1 MQSNF
6 RMLLLLT
13 LPVVT
18 WAAEGPP
25 PVLVHTAL
33 VTELDAAPRTWAPGT
48 VLSRVDSA
56 VGIEVAGPIVW
67 AAESGTRIGKGQ
79 AIARVDKE
87 LYEIALADT
96 EAQVAGLE
104 KRLVFLRSE
113 ADRLNRLA
121 KVNSAAVSRLDESVA
136 NRDVA
141 IHDLARA
148 RATLSRNQYLLS
160 RTTVAA
166 PFTGQIVERLVD
178 TGEYMSVGQ
187 PVARLVDLSS
197 LEVRAQAP
205 LRVAPFMNDNLVVPV
220 RTDTRTVM
228 AKVSAVIPVGNL
240 ESRSFEVR
248 LQLPEEGWVV
258 GTPVQVGLPTAT
270 ARRIVAVPRDAL
282 VLRESGPLVYRV
294 RDNVAHQLKVQTGIG
309 AEDRIEV
316 VDSALEAG
324 DLVVVKGAEIL
335 RDQQPVQL
343 N

>member
-1 MQSNF
+1 MRFSYQ
-6 RMLLLLT
+6 MLPLLA
-13 LPVVT
+13 LPLMT
-18 WAAEGPP
+18 WAADGPP
-25 PVLVHTAL
+25 PAQVDTAP

-67 AAESGTRIGKGQ
+67 AAESGTRIDKGE
-79 AIARVDKE
+79 AMARVDKE
-87 LYEIALADT
+87 LYEIALADS
-96 EAQVAGLE
+96 EAQIAGLE

-113 ADRLNRLA
+113 ADRLTRLA

-148 RATLSRNQYLLS
+148 RATLRRNQYLLS
-160 RTTVAA
+160 RTTVTA
-166 PFTGQIVERLVD
+166 PFAGQIVERLVD

-205 LRVAPFMNDNLVVPV
+205 LRVAPFMNDSLVVPV

-248 LQLPEEGWVV
+248 LQLPGEDWVV

-270 ARRIVAVPRDAL
+270 ARRIVAIPRDAL
-282 VLRESGPLVYRV
+282 VLRESGSLVYRV
-294 RDNVAHQLKVQTGIG
+294 QDNVAHQLKVQTGIG
-309 AEDRIEV
+309 AQDRIEV
-316 VDSALEAG
+316 VDSALEVG

-335 RDQQPVQL
+335 RDQQAVQM